1 MTQTRVSHDKAAV
14 ATTVKILVVEDDE
27 RIQRLVEIVLR
38 GEGYSVLQAG
48 DGQRALELINSER
61 PDLVL
66 LDLMLPVLDGWTLRR
81 RLREE
86 PDTAAIPVI
95 LMSAVRNL
103 PETARELGVADYLSK
118 PFAVD
123 DLIRSVR
130 ERIDD
135 LN

>member
-1 MTQTRVSHDKAAV
+1 
-14 ATTVKILVVEDDE
+14 
-27 RIQRLVEIVLR
+27 
-38 GEGYSVLQAG
+38 
-48 DGQRALELINSER
+48 
-61 PDLVL
+61 
-66 LDLMLPVLDGWTLRR
+66 MLPVLDGWTLRR